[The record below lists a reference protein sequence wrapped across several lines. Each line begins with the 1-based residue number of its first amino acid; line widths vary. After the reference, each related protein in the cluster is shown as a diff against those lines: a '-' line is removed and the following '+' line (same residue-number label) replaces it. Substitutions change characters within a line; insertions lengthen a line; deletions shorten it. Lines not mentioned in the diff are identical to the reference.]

1 MRFEEVCT
9 QMEEMVTTIASE
21 YGAKGRRYGADHEDF
36 RQEFMVWLLAHQKD
50 VGQRMTLD
58 QEGALNYVGKSLRN
72 KGKDHLRA
80 LRAQSG
86 RDVDDAYLYTRDE
99 VKALLP
105 IAFEPDHWH
114 EFPRS
119 VSESEWVAS
128 LTDVSRAY
136 DSLVLED
143 RDLLAMFHREGW
155 TNKMMAQATNIS
167 EALMSYRHNR
177 ALTRLLKLLG
187 APEGAAHDPW
197 KGRRAMSNAAA
208 RARQSQTYTSG
219 GPE

>member
-1 MRFEEVCT
+1 MKFEEFHP
-9 QMEEMVTTIASE
+9 QLEEMVITIASE

-36 RQEFMVWLLAHQKD
+36 RQEFMVWLLAHQKG
-50 VGQRMTLD
+50 VGQRM
-58 QEGALNYVGKSLRN
+58 ALNPDDAMNYVGKSLRN
-72 KGKDHLRA
+72 RGKDHLRA

-119 VSESEWVAS
+119 VSEAEWVAS
-128 LTDVSRAY
+128 LTDVQKAY
-136 DSLVLED
+136 DTLALED

-155 TNKMMAQATNIS
+155 TNKMMAQAAGIS
-167 EALMSYRHNR
+167 EALMSYLHNR

-187 APEGAAHDPW
+187 NPEIDVRNPW
-197 KGRRAMSNAAA
+197 HGRRAVSNAAA

>member
-1 MRFEEVCT
+1 VRFEEVCS
-9 QMEEMVTTIASE
+9 QLEEMVTTIASE

-36 RQEFMVWLLAHQKD
+36 RQEFMVWLVAHQKD
-50 VGQRMTLD
+50 VGARMTLD

-119 VSESEWVAS
+119 VSEAEWVAS
-128 LTDVSRAY
+128 LTDVQKAY
-136 DSLVLED
+136 DTLALED

-155 TNKMMAQATNIS
+155 TNKMMAQAAGIS

-187 APEGAAHDPW
+187 TPESAGHNPW
-197 KGRRAMSNAAA
+197 HGRRAMSNAAA